1 MRRHSGG
8 HDRPREARL
17 LRGAAHLYPG
27 VTADVWIQAASMA
40 DVVWAPRLQRGEH
53 ASLRDRGLNP
63 DHFEFRHGG
72 SVPAEP
78 TLPRRRA
85 TDRLRLQGD

>member
-1 MRRHSGG
+1 MRRQSGG

-17 LRGAAHLYPG
+17 LAGAAHLYPG
-27 VTADVWIQAASMA
+27 VTAEIWIQAASMA
-40 DVVWAPRLQRGEH
+40 DVVWAQRLRRGEG
-53 ASLRDRGLNP
+53 AALRDRILNP

-72 SVPAEP
+72 TVRTEAD
-78 TLPRRRA
+78 LPRRRA

>member
-1 MRRHSGG
+1 MRRQSGG

-17 LRGAAHLYPG
+17 LRGASHLYPG
-27 VTADVWIQAASMA
+27 VTADIWIQAASMA
-40 DVVWAPRLQRGEH
+40 DVVWAQRLQRGEH
-53 ASLRDRGLNP
+53 ASLRDRVLNP
-63 DHFEFRHGG
+63 EHFEFRHGG
-72 SVPAEP
+72 GAPAEP